1 MKVLGEDKL
10 NDPNI
15 IYGGPLAA
23 EVVNRGCDSLGELI
37 VREFRKTR
45 EKIALISG
53 ISTLQLTYGGLLEQS
68 LALAA
73 YLEEQGVQRNDV
85 VALISENRFEF
96 PVVVFALMF
105 LGATAALFNPGYLE
119 RELEHAFRLVKPKV
133 IFASAQSYL
142 PAQKAS
148 LRIRRPVKFIYLD
161 DNGRGQTLQKCL
173 ETSSRKFKP
182 ESFIPQAVDIENQIA
197 LIVMSSGT
205 TGLPKGV
212 QITQRNV
219 MTTMSYTRTFLDTIG
234 PDQEEMVA
242 VDVIPWFHVA
252 GGVSMLNWLAN
263 GMRLVFLP
271 RFDARNYLSCIQQYR
286 PNMLNVVPPIAIF
299 LAKNSLV
306 DEFDLSSVKMII
318 SGAAPLSREVEDL
331 IRARLNVTS
340 IRQAYGMSETTLA
353 ILLQL
358 DVENKPGSVGRV
370 RAGQWVKVIDPET
383 GKTLGPFQNG
393 ELCFKGSLIMKGY
406 IGKDGAVDQDGW
418 LHTGD
423 VGYYDN
429 EKDFYIVDRLKEL
442 IKYKAFQVPPAELE
456 AILLSHPAVKDAA
469 VVGFPDDRVGELA
482 TAFVVPADGVSVNV
496 QEIAQFVN
504 AQVSV
509 QKRLHGGVRI
519 IQEIPK
525 TASGKILRRKLREIL
540 KGISKL

>member
-1 MKVLGEDKL
+1 MELSGDEL

-15 IYGGPLAA
+15 IYGGPLP
-23 EVVNRGCDSLGELI
+23 EDFNRGCASLGELV
-37 VREFRKTR
+37 VREFSKVR
-45 EKIALISG
+45 EKVALISG

-73 YLEEQGVQRNDV
+73 YLEEQGVRESDV

-96 PVVVFALMF
+96 PVVVFALIY
-105 LGATAALFNPGYLE
+105 LGATAALFNPGYTE
-119 RELEHAFRLVKPKV
+119 REFEHAFRLAKPKV
-133 IFASAQSYL
+133 IFASARAYL

-173 ETSSRKFKP
+173 EDSSRKFKAD
-182 ESFIPQAVDIENQIA
+182 SFVPKAVDIKNQVA

-212 QITQRNV
+212 QITQRNM
-219 MTTMSYTRTFLDTIG
+219 MTTLSYTRTFLDTIG
-234 PDQEEMVA
+234 SNQEEMVA

-271 RFDARNYLSCIQQYR
+271 KFVSRNYLSCIQQYR
-286 PNMLNVVPPIAIF
+286 PNMLNMVPPIAIF
-299 LAKNSLV
+299 LAKHSMV
-306 DEFDLSSVKMII
+306 DQFDLSSVKTII
-318 SGAAPLSREVEDL
+318 CGAAPLSREVEDL

-358 DVENKPGSVGRV
+358 DAENKPGSVGRV
-370 RAGQWVKVIDPET
+370 RPGQWVKVVDT
-383 GKTLGPFQNG
+383 DNDRTLGPYQNG

-406 IGKDGAVDQDGW
+406 IGQEKAIDDKGW
-418 LHTGD
+418 LRTGD
-423 VGYYDN
+423 IGYYDN
-429 EKDFYIVDRLKEL
+429 GKDFYIVDRQKEL
-442 IKYKAFQVPPAELE
+442 IKYKAFQVAPTELE
-456 AILLSHPAVKDAA
+456 ALLLSHPAVKDAA
-469 VVGFPDDRVGELA
+469 VVGLPDDRDGELA
-482 TAFVVPADGVSVNV
+482 TAFVVPAEGVAANV
-496 QEIAQFVN
+496 KDIAQFVD

-509 QKRLHGGVRI
+509 QKRLHGGVRVI
-519 IQEIPK
+519 EEIPK

-540 KGISKL
+540 RSKSKL